1 MINEKQYIIAT
12 NNVMGVIYD
21 SITGGMRKTS
31 KEHAEKIEKYLDLC
45 YADGVDTNSL
55 LIFKEYMDK
64 QFGNS
69 SLSVDPI
76 VDLRETKVINKIEL
90 IVANSC
96 NLRCKYCYAEHGSY
110 GMHESIMTPERAV
123 EYLSSLLIGKYE
135 YIGNVM
141 FFGGEPTLCI
151 RTVQAVC
158 DFFNDAYR
166 EHLLFNVPVFT
177 MVSNGT
183 LINEEIAEIIYKY
196 GIHLTISLDGPRFIN
211 DKLRVDTAGKG
222 TYDRIV
228 RGIGLL
234 RKKGSQPDMIEATYT
249 NVHDLSGYSRKEIQ
263 DYLKKEFDC
272 VVTVA
277 DCCENVS
284 NDMSYVPEHNEQECD
299 AVSVNGIADYIRKS
313 LLKKNYS
320 PLGCDVAYSSF
331 LLDTNGCLYPCHFFE
346 NKKEYMIG
354 YYDGKAFN
362 FDNYDKVLEKF
373 GKINKI
379 NDPKCKKCWAKAACR
394 YCPAQKLLENDEKR
408 MEHDCNSTRENV
420 KREILKCAEK

>member
-1 MINEKQYIIAT
+1 VIAT
-12 NNVMGVIYD
+12 GNAIGVIYD
-21 SITGGMRKTS
+21 STSGELRKTT
-31 KEHAEKIEKYLDLC
+31 KEHAEKIEKYLNLC
-45 YADGVDTNSL
+45 YANAVDEESL
-55 LIFKEYMDK
+55 STFEEYMDK
-64 QFGNS
+64 TFGNS
-69 SLSVDPI
+69 SLSIDPI

-110 GMHESIMTPERAV
+110 GMHESIMTPERSV

-158 DFFNDAYR
+158 DFFYEAYR
-166 EHLLFNVPVFT
+166 KHLLFNIPVFT

-183 LINEEIAEIIYKY
+183 LIDEKIVDVIYKY
-196 GIHLTISLDGPRFIN
+196 SIHLTISLDGPKSIN
-211 DKLRVDTAGKG
+211 DKLRVDAVGQG

-228 RGIGLL
+228 KGIEML
-234 RKKGSQPDMIEATYT
+234 REKGSQPDMIEATYT
-249 NVHDLSGYSRKEIQ
+249 SIHGQGGLSRKELQ
-263 DYLKKEFDC
+263 NFLKKEFDC

-277 DCCENVS
+277 DCCENGN
-284 NDMSYVPEHNEQECD
+284 NDALYVPDYKEQTCD
-299 AVSVNGIADYIRKS
+299 TVSVNGNADYIRKC

-320 PLGCDVAYSSF
+320 PLGCDVAYGSF

-354 YYDGKAFN
+354 YYDGKTFN
-362 FDNYDKVLEKF
+362 FDNYNNVLEKF
-373 GKINKI
+373 GKINKV
-379 NDPKCKKCWAKAACR
+379 NDQKCKKCWAKAACR
-394 YCPAQKLLENDEKR
+394 YCPAQKLLENDEDKKN
-408 MEHDCNSTRENV
+408 HDCNSTKEII
-420 KREILKCAEK
+420 KTEILKCAEK